1 MNYSKTIR
9 VGFVLLVV
17 FFAAALLFT
26 LLTSF
31 AASGDPETPYIMIT
45 AVPPIHRVGMGD
57 DIYFN
62 NSNGGQITAVVWL
75 SGTPPLTFTSAPAFN
90 RAGEQYTYTTN
101 PAFPVLRYAITSGDG
116 SQLGITYTVVNS
128 YSASA
133 TTLVNYIRDITPTV
147 STITTTYGVITAAAI
162 SPLLLAG
169 AVSDAGSGI
178 QEVEINPAG
187 MGYIAAALGNTGS
200 HVTSTTWSYN
210 WPIPTADRVG
220 YTFLFRGRD
229 NLELTELAH
238 TYVITVDNVAPVPNS
253 PTITVQGVNL
263 HITWPASTAPDTAG
277 YRLTLYDGNNTP
289 LLTVNQ
295 TDTSYN
301 YSGVIG
307 QMYYVRLWAYDD
319 VGNLSPGS
327 QESNHVLAGTF
338 IYLPLLTNFT
348 GG

>member
-1 MNYSKTIR
+1 MNYLKTIR

-45 AVPPIHRVGMGD
+45 AVPPIHQADMGY

-90 RAGEQYTYTTN
+90 RAGEQYTDTTN
-101 PAFPVLRYAITSGDG
+101 PAFPVLRYSITSGDG

-187 MGYIAAALGNTGS
+187 MGYIAAALGNTGN
-200 HVTSTTWSYN
+200 HITHTTWSYN

-220 YTFLFRGRD
+220 YALLYRGRD
-229 NLELTELAH
+229 NLDLTELAH
-238 TYVITVDNVAPVPNS
+238 TTVITVDNMAPEPMT
-253 PTITVQGVNL
+253 PTITVHGANL

-277 YRLTLYDGNNTP
+277 YRLTLYDGNNNP
-289 LLTVNQ
+289 LLTTNQ
-295 TDTSYN
+295 TGTSYN
-301 YSGVIG
+301 YVGVVG
-307 QMYYVRLWAYDD
+307 QVYYVRLRVYDD
-319 VGNLSPGS
+319 VGNLSTTER
-327 QESNHVLAGTF
+327 ESNHVLAGRF
-338 IYLPLLTNFT
+338 IFLPLLFNP
-348 GG
+348 